1 MYRRMSTIGVLCAA
15 LALQGCGGDGVERVP
30 VVEAAGK
37 VYVDDQPYG
46 PATLTLRPVT
56 KGKDDKRP
64 PLGGLVQADGS
75 FTLTTYETGDGAPPG
90 EYTVSL
96 APRSDGSGGDPTVDP
111 AAMLAELSQVSIEET
126 TVTIPEDGS
135 TSLEIRT
142 KKTAGGDQGGQST
155 LLGQ

>member
-1 MYRRMSTIGVLCAA
+1 MSTIGIFCAA
-15 LALQGCGGDGVERVP
+15 LALQGCGGDGIDRVP

-56 KGKDDKRP
+56 KGQDDKRP
-64 PLGGLVQADGS
+64 PLGGLVETDGS
-75 FTLTTYETGDGAPPG
+75 FKLTTYEPGDGAPPG

-96 APRSDGSGGDPTVDP
+96 SPRSEGAGGDPSVDP
-111 AAMLAELSQVSIEET
+111 AAMMASISEVAIEDT
-126 TVTIPEDGS
+126 TVTVPEDGS
-135 TSLEIRT
+135 TSLEIRA
-142 KKTAGGDQGGQST
+142 KKKAGGDQGGQST